1 MTKLE
6 EKLKKLGYEK
16 SEEHRLLYFKYYTT
30 YMIKIFL
37 AKGYKE
43 IVYNGILCVKH
54 IDSQDDINSLQIAF
68 KIMER
73 ELEVLKEYENIK

>member
-6 EKLKKLGYEK
+6 KKLLKLGYEK
-16 SEEHRLLYFKYYTT
+16 SEDNMLLYFKYYTT

-43 IVYNGILCVKH
+43 IVDNCILCVKH

-73 ELEVLKEYENIK
+73 ELEVLKQCQD

>member
-6 EKLKKLGYEK
+6 EKLIKLGYEK
-16 SEEHRLLYFKYYTT
+16 SEDNMLLYFKYYTT

-37 AKGYKE
+37 AKGYKK
-43 IVYNGILCVKH
+43 IVDNCILCVKH

-68 KIMER
+68 DIMEK
-73 ELEVLKEYENIK
+73 EVEVLRNVED